1 MELCR
6 FSLHKC
12 IDDFFIFIFLFFF
25 GFPCS
30 AVKVPDLSGIPS
42 PRLFSTHI
50 PYSSLPESVKDS
62 KCRIMYICRNPL
74 DVVVSWW
81 HFGTQDHPDRARS
94 VWTNMEEYV
103 DKFCN
108 GEEGF
113 GPFWDHV
120 LAYWK
125 VSLEKPEK
133 VLFLKYED
141 MKEETISQVKR
152 IAEFIGFPF
161 SEDEEIRGVV
171 KEISDL
177 CSLSSLKDLEVN
189 KNGKFMPNFE
199 NKSYFRKGEV
209 GDWVNHLSLSMAERV
224 SKVSEEKLKGSGL
237 TFKMSS

>member
-1 MELCR
+1 
-6 FSLHKC
+6 
-12 IDDFFIFIFLFFF
+12 
-25 GFPCS
+25 
-30 AVKVPDLSGIPS
+30 
-42 PRLFSTHI
+42 
-50 PYSSLPESVKDS
+50 
-62 KCRIMYICRNPL
+62 
-74 DVVVSWW
+74 
-81 HFGTQDHPDRARS
+81 
-94 VWTNMEEYV
+94 MEEYV

-141 MKEETISQVKR
+141 MKEETIFQVKR